1 MHCSFSEASLFNSS
15 GSPLSPTELI
25 LIIPRGVRSSSDWRP
40 GFSLGLRRNDGGLF
54 LCARQGALTNGLKF
68 RAGLPWEPQDCGDG
82 GCLSDKTRSVRG
94 NREPHFLVPRRFQW
108 VDLQDRL
115 SPTASGSQ
123 QPGVPIALKGPA
135 SSEVWKVG
143 TTTSPTRRNSP
154 NFDQ

>member
-1 MHCSFSEASLFNSS
+1 MSDTEA
-15 GSPLSPTELI
+15 GRKP
-25 LIIPRGVRSSSDWRP
+25 
-40 GFSLGLRRNDGGLF
+40 GLF
-54 LCARQGALTNGLKF
+54 SLCARQGALTNGLKF

-143 TTTSPTRRNSP
+143 TTTSPTRSP
-154 NFDQ
+154 PQFRSVTLGYFGFYPVSSKLRHTLTLLTTTGAIAVGASD